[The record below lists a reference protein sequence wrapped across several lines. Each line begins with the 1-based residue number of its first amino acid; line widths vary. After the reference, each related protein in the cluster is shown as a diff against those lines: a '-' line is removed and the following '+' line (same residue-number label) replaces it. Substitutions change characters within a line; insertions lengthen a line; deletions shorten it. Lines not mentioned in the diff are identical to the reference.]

1 MGIRISTKFQWETSI
16 VWSKDMISAFINWLN
31 KKAIYRRT
39 FRDLSIMTDR
49 ELYDLGFTRGDIHSI
64 AYEATYGEIS
74 K

>member
-1 MGIRISTKFQWETSI
+1 
-16 VWSKDMISAFINWLN
+16 MISAFINWLN